1 MHIAHVLGYF
11 APRYGGPPQ
20 VALRLG
26 RALQKFGCEVTWW
39 ATATPDEQLLFAD
52 MAGQVRLFPAA
63 FPGSWYRAPG
73 LKEALRKEIAQIDLL
88 HLHQVWDYPL
98 YAAAG
103 LAQRH
108 RKPYVVTPHGI
119 FGQAWRYGSPKKRL
133 YLRLVARPFLNKAA
147 CVHTMAPAEL
157 AGFKAAGIRA
167 PSTLIPNGID
177 LAEFADLPAPG
188 QADEIWPVLR
198 HRRVALFLGRLSPE
212 KGLDQLIPA
221 WRQVIRH
228 DPQALL
234 LLAGPDHQGYRA
246 SVEASVEREAL
257 RDHVLMPGMLQGR
270 EKLLALSRADLY
282 VQPSYSEG
290 FSLSVLEALAC
301 AKPCVITTGCNF
313 PAVGASGAGEVVA
326 PQADAL
332 SAALL
337 GMLALSP
344 QARQEMGLRGQSLVA
359 QKYTWDSVA
368 RQMLVVYRC
377 LLENRPVP
385 PYPEPATPT
394 TEI

>member
-1 MHIAHVLGYF
+1 
-11 APRYGGPPQ
+11 
-20 VALRLG
+20 
-26 RALQKFGCEVTWW
+26 
-39 ATATPDEQLLFAD
+39 
-52 MAGQVRLFPAA
+52 
-63 FPGSWYRAPG
+63 
-73 LKEALRKEIAQIDLL
+73 
-88 HLHQVWDYPL
+88 
-98 YAAAG
+98 
-103 LAQRH
+103 
-108 RKPYVVTPHGI
+108 
-119 FGQAWRYGSPKKRL
+119 
-133 YLRLVARPFLNKAA
+133 
-147 CVHTMAPAEL
+147 
-157 AGFKAAGIRA
+157 
-167 PSTLIPNGID
+167 
-177 LAEFADLPAPG
+177 
-188 QADEIWPVLR
+188 
-198 HRRVALFLGRLSPE
+198 VALFLGRLSPE